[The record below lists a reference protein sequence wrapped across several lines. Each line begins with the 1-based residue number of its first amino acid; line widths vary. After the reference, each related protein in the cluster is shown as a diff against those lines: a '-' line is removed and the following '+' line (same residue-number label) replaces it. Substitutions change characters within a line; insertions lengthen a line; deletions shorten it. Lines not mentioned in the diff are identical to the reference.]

1 MIGGGKKKPSGC
13 IDIAVM
19 QTLSRYEN
27 LPELLDR
34 YGQIIVDECH
44 HISAFTF
51 ETILK
56 QSKASF
62 VVGLT
67 ATPVRRDG
75 HQPIIFMQCGPIRHN
90 AARPDSAPAQLEVWP
105 RMLQA
110 PPLAPEA
117 AIQDVFRSLTTDAQ
131 RNQLIARDIIDA
143 FREGRKILALT
154 ERTEQLELL
163 RMAVGDEVAPCF
175 MLHGRMPKKHRAEV
189 LGMLAELDGSAP
201 RVILA
206 TGRLIGE
213 GFDHP
218 PLDTL
223 VLCLPISWRG
233 TLQQYA
239 GRLHREHAG
248 KHDVRIYDYVE
259 YDHPQLAR
267 MWDKRL
273 RGYRSM
279 GYTVHTD

>member
-1 MIGGGKKKPSGC
+1 
-13 IDIAVM
+13 M